1 MDIEYLLWLQSIREA
16 AGPAIEMI
24 MNVITFLGSSA
35 TLAVVPCIL
44 YWIVDKELGL
54 FILTNIGI
62 GNNINQLVKDTACV
76 YRPWIRDTR
85 IAPSR
90 MAMGHATGYSFPSGH
105 TQGSASV
112 YGSLAWRIRE
122 RHPQAILL
130 AILVL
135 LIAFSRNF
143 LGVHTPQDVLVAL
156 CISALAIWLSGL
168 FISWVKR
175 DTTKDTT
182 VLAVG
187 LAAIA
192 AIVVYT
198 TVKPYPMDYVGGVL
212 LVDPAEMRLDAYS
225 TAGVA
230 AGTLVGWFLEHR
242 YVRFSTDC
250 SAKRKAIRLVVGLLT
265 VALFLG
271 LAQLI
276 KFTLGNGIAYAVA
289 KGLFAAFSGVF
300 TGPAI
305 ARYFEDRF
313 DPSGTGSRRE
323 SA

>member
-1 MDIEYLLWLQSIREA
+1 MDIEYLLWLQGIREA

-156 CISALAIWLSGL
+156 CI
-168 FISWVKR
+168 
-175 DTTKDTT
+175 
-182 VLAVG
+182 
-187 LAAIA
+187 
-192 AIVVYT
+192 
-198 TVKPYPMDYVGGVL
+198 PMDYVGGVL